1 MKKLILPLLLLI
13 GSLGFSQTK
22 SVEEIE
28 IIKKIEETKVESV
41 DVVVTVD
48 NIEELES
55 TFTIDD
61 VKEVFDLSEGKE
73 SVSFKLVCNGEVMS
87 SGKKSKMTYIVE
99 GTSDDKETFV
109 LRVEKIRNAAIKY
122 YKNKE

>member
-28 IIKKIEETKVESV
+28 IIKEIEETKVESV

-61 VKEVFDLSEGKE
+61 IKEMFDLSEGKQ

-87 SGKKSKMTYIVE
+87 NGKKSNMTYKVE
-99 GTSDDKETFV
+99 GTSDDEEAFV
-109 LRVEKIRNAAIKY
+109 KRVEKIRNAAIKY

>member
-61 VKEVFDLSEGKE
+61 VKEVFDLREGKE

-109 LRVEKIRNAAIKY
+109 QRVEKIRNAAIKY

>member
-1 MKKLILPLLLLI
+1 MKKLILPLLLLN
-13 GSLGFSQTK
+13 GSLGLSQTK

-61 VKEVFDLSEGKE
+61 VKEMFDLSEGKE

-87 SGKKSKMTYIVE
+87 SGKKSKMTYKVE

-109 LRVEKIRNAAIKY
+109 QRVEKIRNAAIKY

>member
-109 LRVEKIRNAAIKY
+109 QRVEKIRNAAIKY

>member
-28 IIKKIEETKVESV
+28 IIKKIVETKVESV

-55 TFTIDD
+55 TFTIND

-109 LRVEKIRNAAIKY
+109 QRVEKIRNAAIKY

>member
-61 VKEVFDLSEGKE
+61 VKEMFDLSEGKE

-109 LRVEKIRNAAIKY
+109 QRVEKIRNAAIKY

>member
-55 TFTIDD
+55 TFTIND

-109 LRVEKIRNAAIKY
+109 QRVEKIRNAAIKY